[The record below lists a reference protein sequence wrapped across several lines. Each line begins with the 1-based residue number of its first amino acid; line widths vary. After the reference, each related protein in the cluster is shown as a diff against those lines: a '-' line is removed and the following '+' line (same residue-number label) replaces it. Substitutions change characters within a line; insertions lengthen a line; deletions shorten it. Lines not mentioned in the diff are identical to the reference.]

1 MMVER
6 TNAERQHCYIA
17 RLKALAAAEARIQE
31 MGRHNATEADK
42 DNAFKLFT
50 SWKSDKAKSTP
61 TLDDLRERMAALL
74 RDLPKDS

>member
-1 MMVER
+1 MMVAR

-31 MGRHNATEADK
+31 LGRHNGEADE
-42 DNAFKLFT
+42 NKLFT